1 MGVRREAAR
10 RRQQIEAAHK
20 TGLAKG
26 EVGIRDRKPVP
37 TLTEFT
43 KRDFLPFVESTFKAK
58 AKTLRYY
65 TNGVDRLLDYDALA
79 GEKLDIINSDKI
91 SGYVA
96 KRQRKGLQISSI
108 NRELQVLRRMFHLAQ
123 EWGKVEKV
131 LPEVTMLPG
140 ERHRERVLSFEEEE
154 QYLAKA
160 KPLVRDVDTILLD
173 CGLRP
178 EERFRL
184 RWENIKDGNLEIH
197 FGKSGAA
204 RRRIPMTPR
213 VSALLEMRK
222 RRRLANRFS
231 RPPPRAVTLNLPA

>member
-1 MGVRREAAR
+1 
-10 RRQQIEAAHK
+10 
-20 TGLAKG
+20 
-26 EVGIRDRKPVP
+26 
-37 TLTEFT
+37 
-43 KRDFLPFVESTFKAK
+43 
-58 AKTLRYY
+58 
-65 TNGVDRLLDYDALA
+65 
-79 GEKLDIINSDKI
+79 
-91 SGYVA
+91 
-96 KRQRKGLQISSI
+96 
-108 NRELQVLRRMFHLAQ
+108 MFHLAQ

-131 LPEVTMLPG
+131 LPKVTLLPG

-178 EERFRL
+178 EECFRL

-222 RRRLANRFS
+222 RRRLANGFS